1 MANSFL
7 IAPPSGTLRTVRL
20 SAGVWPSIWSGL
32 GSGLGSGLCLRLGW
46 VLLGAALTSSAW
58 ASDPQQDAT
67 SAKDQPEDAQ
77 VVLNSTLDDRLFY
90 QILAGE
96 IAARNNEVTL
106 GFRFLSAAAKSSGD
120 ALLYERAIQMAIQG
134 GSGDAAWG
142 AASQWVKAEPNSLK
156 AQAMLLRVAI
166 ATKRSQ
172 GISDA
177 LTRIISIGNDAEKRD
192 LIRAMPSTLKRL
204 PSELATQAE
213 AIADASL
220 KQVKADP
227 RFASSAWSA
236 IGFLRLQAK
245 NNDKALDAL
254 NKARNNDVADI
265 DTGRL
270 ALALFEQGASAA
282 EPVVLAHIAA
292 QTNDPKPRFQY
303 ARLLYLE
310 NRTTAALAQ
319 LNQVLLSAPTLVPA
333 WLLSAQIYH
342 QQADFDKAQANA
354 KQALI
359 LNAQQRASGQQ
370 GRADTYGRQ
379 AKLLLADVAQA
390 NGLWAESGR
399 WLDEVGSEDEAVL
412 YRRAVLLGKQGR
424 EDEAIALIQG
434 PALTES
440 PAENASDADADAI
453 KSRMQ
458 LTVRLLREFKRL
470 DDAYLATQAMI
481 AAFPDDAE
489 LLYGQAMLADQ
500 LGRPAE
506 MERLLRELIQR
517 EPDYEHAYN
526 ALGYSLVD
534 RGERLQEA
542 QALIEKALTLS
553 PNDPLITDSLGWAY
567 FRQGRL
573 DLAAQTL
580 ERAYA
585 IKQDPEIAAHLG
597 EVRWVQGKTAVAIQ
611 LVREA
616 IARYPDNAVLKAT
629 VKRLG
634 MPLQ

>member
-1 MANSFL
+1 M
-7 IAPPSGTLRTVRL
+7 
-20 SAGVWPSIWSGL
+20 
-32 GSGLGSGLCLRLGW
+32 
-46 VLLGAALTSSAW
+46 GA
-58 ASDPQQDAT
+58 
-67 SAKDQPEDAQ
+67 
-77 VVLNSTLDDRLFY
+77 
-90 QILAGE
+90 
-96 IAARNNEVTL
+96 
-106 GFRFLSAAAKSSGD
+106 
-120 ALLYERAIQMAIQG
+120 
-134 GSGDAAWG
+134 
-142 AASQWVKAEPNSLK
+142 
-156 AQAMLLRVAI
+156 
-166 ATKRSQ
+166 
-172 GISDA
+172 
-177 LTRIISIGNDAEKRD
+177 
-192 LIRAMPSTLKRL
+192 
-204 PSELATQAE
+204 
-213 AIADASL
+213 
-220 KQVKADP
+220 
-227 RFASSAWSA
+227 
-236 IGFLRLQAK
+236 
-245 NNDKALDAL
+245 
-254 NKARNNDVADI
+254 
-265 DTGRL
+265 
-270 ALALFEQGASAA
+270 
-282 EPVVLAHIAA
+282 
-292 QTNDPKPRFQY
+292 
-303 ARLLYLE
+303 
-310 NRTTAALAQ
+310 
-319 LNQVLLSAPTLVPA
+319 
-333 WLLSAQIYH
+333 
-342 QQADFDKAQANA
+342 
-354 KQALI
+354 
-359 LNAQQRASGQQ
+359 
-370 GRADTYGRQ
+370 
-379 AKLLLADVAQA
+379 
-390 NGLWAESGR
+390 
-399 WLDEVGSEDEAVL
+399 EDEAVL
-412 YRRAVLLGKQGR
+412 YRRAVLLGKRGR

-458 LTVRLLREFKRL
+458 LTVRLFREFKRL